1 MDVFFFF
8 SYIYFRS
15 LGDLFILRCLILTL
29 NLSELS
35 PVDSLR
41 LFEVG
46 QNSGSGV
53 KDKNLESDDQNSGQG
68 RGEAGSGRW
77 LGTTCS

>member
-1 MDVFFFF
+1 MDALFFY
-8 SYIYFRS
+8 SYICFRS

-35 PVDSLR
+35 PVDLLR

-53 KDKNLESDDQNSGQG
+53 KDKNL
-68 RGEAGSGRW
+68 
-77 LGTTCS
+77 LFL